1 MRRSRIVLAA
11 LLAGATVALG
21 AHLGLAATPKPSPS
35 AHAKAA
41 APAKPKCS
49 VLKISAPNTLAGLK
63 VSPADPCSTF
73 LEARGDR
80 ALDAVSLLTVR
91 QSDDLLIATLEVG
104 RFSKAAP
111 VSDRDFRAGVI
122 ESIGDV
128 APRSLLVGK
137 ETVYTSSSPGL
148 VLVTWIRG
156 HYLYVL
162 AIRQTFGFPK
172 ALLRD
177 ALKVQG

>member
-1 MRRSRIVLAA
+1 MRRLRIVLAA
-11 LLAGATVALG
+11 LLAGATLALG
-21 AHLGLAATPKPSPS
+21 AHLGLAAGSKPSPS
-35 AHAKAA
+35 PHAKSTAA
-41 APAKPKCS
+41 AKPKCS
-49 VLKISAPNTLAGLK
+49 VLKVAAPNTLAGLK
-63 VSPADPCSTF
+63 VGPADPCSTF
-73 LEARGDR
+73 LQARGDR

-91 QSDDLLIATLEVG
+91 QSDELLIATLEVG

-111 VSDRDFRAGVI
+111 VSDPDFRAGVVD
-122 ESIGDV
+122 SIGDV
-128 APRSLLVGK
+128 APRSLQVGS
-137 ETVYTSSSPGL
+137 ETVYTSASPGL

-156 HYLYVL
+156 RYLYVL